1 MLTLF
6 IQNTDTDTETL
17 FYVEFF
23 RNTNISSEEL
33 VFRQTKVKINKGK
46 RQTKSC
52 TRTNRHRNSTRHN
65 STQKA
70 IHRKH
75 KINKT
80 ANMH

>member
-1 MLTLF
+1 MLPETKSH
-6 IQNTDTDTETL
+6 TDKDTETL

-65 STQKA
+65 NTQKA
-70 IHRKH
+70 QNKQNCKH
-75 KINKT
+75 ALIK
-80 ANMH
+80 